1 MLKELRENPAR
12 FALDHL
18 MDATE
23 IVEAV
28 AYPSHSTDTSTA
40 DILSEIRKAESAI
53 AAANRLLT
61 LAKSRVTKK
70 PAGKRVIYRDVVQRY
85 CRIYGGETRFI
96 VTDSPD
102 NPKVILFDADGD
114 ARGEVSLFD
123 KFAEIPDFDYSDLP
137 Y

>member
-53 AAANRLLT
+53 ASANRLLT
-61 LAKSRVTKK
+61 LAKEKFTKK

-85 CRIYGGETRFI
+85 VRRYGGETRFV

-102 NPKVILFDADGD
+102 NARMVLYDAEGD

-123 KFAEIPDFDYSDLP
+123 KFAEIPEFDYSDLP